1 MNLEARRA
9 IEALRS
15 GVPNRSAVEFL
26 RLGQPA
32 IEKRFDNLLHAVG
45 TAESATS
52 GFIIGGEFGSG
63 KSHVL
68 QYLKRTALSRGFATS
83 LVTISKE
90 TPLSSLEEV
99 FKAAIRDLSLPDRP
113 SGDFNEV
120 ATKLQPAS
128 AAYRDFEA
136 RLRGGV
142 VGLNPLFAATLLIS
156 RSLSTN
162 EEFCD
167 HIFGFWAGGRINVAE
182 VKKEL
187 RLQHVTD
194 LAVSRYR
201 AADIAPE
208 RFVFTAGLIRAAAY
222 RGWILLL
229 DETEL
234 IASFSRPARARAYAE
249 LAWLLGHSA
258 PHPAGLGVVAAATQ
272 EFTGVVF
279 NEKQDQ
285 INIPLSK
292 LSEKDPSLVER
303 AVQALKIIDES
314 AGHWE
319 SIRPQSEQDL
329 DNVFRD
335 VRELYRRAFDW
346 ESIVDIRPGYKDVH
360 RSMRMH
366 VREWITRWD
375 LERLDPSYSASIE
388 SEVITPDLA
397 ERVGLEGF
405 SEIDEAD
412 DDAP

>member
-15 GVPNRSAVEFL
+15 GVPNRSAVSFL

-32 IEKRFDNLLHAVG
+32 IEARFDELLNVAG
-45 TAESATS
+45 SNDARNP

-68 QYLKRTALSRGFATS
+68 QYLNRTALARGFATS

-90 TPLSSLEEV
+90 TPLSSIEDV
-99 FKAAIRDLSLPDRP
+99 FKAAIRELSLPDRL

-128 AAYRDFEA
+128 DAYKDFESD
-136 RLRGGV
+136 LRSGTIR
-142 VGLNPLFAATLLIS
+142 LNPLFPATLLIS
-156 RSLSTN
+156 RSLSAN

-167 HIFGFWAGGRINVAE
+167 KIYGFWAGGRINVAE

-201 AADIAPE
+201 ATDIAPE
-208 RFVFTAGLIRAAAY
+208 RFVFTSGLIRAAGY

-234 IASFSRPARARAYAE
+234 IASFPLQARARAYAE
-249 LAWLLGHSA
+249 LAWLLGYGVSSV
-258 PHPAGLGVVAAATQ
+258 PGLGVVAAATK
-272 EFTGVVF
+272 EFTGVVLR
-279 NEKQDQ
+279 EKQDQ
-285 INIPLSK
+285 IKIPLSK
-292 LSEKDPSLVER
+292 LSEKDPALVER
-303 AVQALKIIDES
+303 AVQALKIIDEQ

-319 SIRPQSEQDL
+319 SIRPHEDL
-329 DNVFRD
+329 DSVFRE

-346 ESIVDIRPGYKDVH
+346 ESSLDVRPAYTDVS

-375 LERLDPSYSASIE
+375 LERLDPSYSANIE

-397 ERVGLEGF
+397 EREGLEGF
-405 SEIDEAD
+405 SEV
-412 DDAP
+412 DDADEDAS